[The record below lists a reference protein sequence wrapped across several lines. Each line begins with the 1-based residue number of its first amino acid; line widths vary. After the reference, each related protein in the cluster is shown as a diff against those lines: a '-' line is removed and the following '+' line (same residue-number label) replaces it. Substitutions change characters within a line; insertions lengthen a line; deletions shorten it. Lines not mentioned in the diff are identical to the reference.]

1 MGIFVKYK
9 FTNKRTPMKSLM
21 AVVLALIGI
30 VTIVLSIILAYKNG
44 GEARLSYGAATL
56 LSMVM
61 ALAGLIL
68 AIISRM
74 EPDRYYFFP
83 DLGIALNVLVLAACG
98 GILALGLG

>member
-1 MGIFVKYK
+1 MGLFVKYK
-9 FTNKRTPMKSLM
+9 FTNKRTPMKSVM
-21 AVVLALIGI
+21 AVVLAAIGI
-30 VTIVLSIILAYKNG
+30 VTIVLSIVLSFKNG

-61 ALAGLIL
+61 SLAGLIL

-83 DLGIALNVLVLAACG
+83 DLGIVLNILVLAAGG
-98 GILALGLG
+98 GILALGLT